1 MTTFFSREEI
11 SLIKER
17 LKNLQIMHVVF
28 CSFESRFAK
37 SGGLSS
43 VISNILPYIKE
54 TSEVQDVALL
64 SPFYP
69 GIIPSNK
76 LKSSG
81 IAFDVQLGRRSV
93 KTEILEY
100 NYNYSQPRKGTV
112 KEFYLKAKGFFD
124 AKNSLRDPYLYDKND
139 REANFQRLRENALFY
154 CRAVPMALKALD
166 IREDA
171 VLHLHEW
178 QTALCSL
185 TVKEAMINGTI
196 KSCGSIQTMHNSY
209 DAPLEPANLSA
220 ILDLSRRKKM
230 KGMPERLYSA
240 YQIGLKVTDAPV
252 TTVSEHFAS
261 ELTTDI
267 IQTKYYA
274 PHVQS
279 TLKKCTVHG
288 VNNGMFMDFSPEFPR
303 REKHSINEIQKIKL
317 KNRKTLLKFLS
328 TYRPKERFGDLTFQ
342 GKTILKLPDEIPIA
356 VMTGRLDPTQKGYY
370 VFLRAIERFVEDELK
385 VVLAPMP
392 VNTAD
397 LDYFYEVACKCRG
410 NVTVY
415 PLRMEKGY
423 NEIQT
428 GATFGVMPSVYEPF
442 GAAVEYMAKGTVNIG
457 RATGGLVDQI
467 DRGCGFLYREDAVF
481 YTPENVNDFIET
493 SDVVQAR
500 KTNPWAQNMADSLYK
515 VLRRAISTYQN
526 KPDNYYRMIRKGFEK
541 AGMFTWDR
549 AAKKY
554 FNIYKMIRKA

>member
-1 MTTFFSREEI
+1 MHCPRGKQRNVYGLLAGI
-11 SLIKER
+11 PQER
-17 LKNLQIMHVVF
+17 K
-28 CSFESRFAK
+28 
-37 SGGLSS
+37 
-43 VISNILPYIKE
+43 
-54 TSEVQDVALL
+54 
-64 SPFYP
+64 
-69 GIIPSNK
+69 
-76 LKSSG
+76 
-81 IAFDVQLGRRSV
+81 
-93 KTEILEY
+93 
-100 NYNYSQPRKGTV
+100 
-112 KEFYLKAKGFFD
+112 
-124 AKNSLRDPYLYDKND
+124 
-139 REANFQRLRENALFY
+139 
-154 CRAVPMALKALD
+154 
-166 IREDA
+166 
-171 VLHLHEW
+171 
-178 QTALCSL
+178 
-185 TVKEAMINGTI
+185 
-196 KSCGSIQTMHNSY
+196 
-209 DAPLEPANLSA
+209 
-220 ILDLSRRKKM
+220 
-230 KGMPERLYSA
+230 
-240 YQIGLKVTDAPV
+240 
-252 TTVSEHFAS
+252 
-261 ELTTDI
+261 
-267 IQTKYYA
+267 
-274 PHVQS
+274 
-279 TLKKCTVHG
+279 
-288 VNNGMFMDFSPEFPR
+288 SPEFPR

-328 TYRPKERFGDLTFQ
+328 TYRPKERFGDLTFR

-392 VNTAD
+392 VDTAD

-428 GATFGVMPSVYEPF
+428 GATFGVMHSVYEPC

-467 DRGCGFLYREDAVF
+467 DRACGFLYKEDDVF

-515 VLRRAISTYQN
+515 VLRRAISIYQN

-549 AAKKY
+549 AAEKY
-554 FNIYKMIRKA
+554 FKIYKMIRKA